1 VDLTAAEVAVAKETP
16 VIITVK
22 TVRVL
27 VVAGVNYLQLQ
38 VAQSVTP
45 EAVVVELMEL
55 VVLAVEMAVAV
66 KVAEALT
73 LRKLEQLTKV
83 VAAVVDRQTQT
94 QISLEQMADQEL

>member
-1 VDLTAAEVAVAKETP
+1 
-16 VIITVK
+16 
-22 TVRVL
+22 
-27 VVAGVNYLQLQ
+27 
-38 VAQSVTP
+38 
-45 EAVVVELMEL
+45 
-55 VVLAVEMAVAV
+55 VAV

>member
-1 VDLTAAEVAVAKETP
+1 MDLTAAEVAVAKETP